1 MKKEILA
8 NSFVLVGV
16 VAYNFLFWGEKL
28 GLNILIFSVA
38 LLASLFTLYPEAR
51 QSQMAKI
58 TAIGTVLSAI
68 MIVFNNSG
76 YAKVIHFISLTA
88 TVGFVQQQVL
98 RFFWYG
104 FVVMFLNFVKLPKRW
119 FKALEIVPKYFT
131 GFQKLKRFVKLAI
144 FPFIV
149 LFIFY
154 WIYAFANPAFAK
166 ISFNFFDKIAHFLT
180 QFTFS
185 FSVDRI
191 AFLLVGFIFLS
202 LAIYKNNWES
212 LISLELQKRFKLS
225 RFVIK
230 KQHQNLAKAK
240 IKKGI
245 PPKMMNFIRLKNE
258 YRTALLL
265 VWSLNAL
272 LFFVNLTDIRF
283 VWRDFSDKTAFEMR
297 QIVHE
302 GTYLLIFAILLAM
315 GIILFYFRKN
325 LNFYPKNQ
333 LLKVAAYVWIIQN
346 LVLAFSVGIRNYHY
360 IAQFG
365 LAYKRIGVC
374 IFLLLTAIGLITMF
388 LKVRDTQTTY
398 ALIFK
403 NSWIAYSILV
413 TLTFVN
419 WDVFITKYN
428 LNNFEFENVDVGF
441 LLKDVSDKNLWILAE
456 ADFDKMTEKQVKY
469 KPSNMSSWNY
479 ESINVAQTF
488 KAKKQRFLEEQK
500 QYSWA
505 SWNYADFI
513 NERRMILNITD

>member
-8 NSFVLVGV
+8 NSFVLVGI

-38 LLASLFTLYPEAR
+38 LLACLFTLYPEAR
-51 QSQMAKI
+51 QSRIAQI
-58 TAIGTVLSAI
+58 TAIGTLLSAI

-76 YAKVIHFISLTA
+76 YAKVIHFISLTT
-88 TVGFVQQQVL
+88 TVGFVQQYVL

-104 FVVMFLNFVKLPKRW
+104 FVVLFMNFSKLPQRW

-131 GFQKLKRFVKLAI
+131 GFHKVKRFTKLAI
-144 FPFIV
+144 FPAAV
-149 LFIFY
+149 LFVFY

-166 ISFNFFDKIAHFLT
+166 ISADVFDKITHFLT

-185 FSVDRI
+185 FSIERI

-202 LAIYKNNWES
+202 LAIYKNNWEN
-212 LISLELQKRFKLS
+212 LITLDLQKRFKLS

-230 KQHQNLAKAK
+230 KQDQNLVKAK
-240 IKKGI
+240 IQKGI

-333 LLKVAAYVWIIQN
+333 LLKMAAYVWIIQN
-346 LVLAFSVGIRNYHY
+346 LVLAFSVGIRTYHY

-365 LAYKRIGVC
+365 LAYKRIGVY
-374 IFLLLTAIGLITMF
+374 IFLLLTAIGLVTML
-388 LKVRDTQTTY
+388 LKVRDKQTTY

-419 WDVFITKYN
+419 GDVFITKYN
-428 LNNFEFENVDVGF
+428 LNNFEFKNVDIGF
-441 LLKDVSDKNLWILAE
+441 LLKDVSDKNLWVLAE
-456 ADFDKMTEKQVKY
+456 ADFDKMTEIDVYY
-469 KPSNMSSWNY
+469 KPSNLSSWSY
-479 ESINVAQTF
+479 ETINIAKTYEV
-488 KAKKQRFLEEQK
+488 KKQQFLDEQK
-500 QYSWA
+500 AYSWV
-505 SWNYADFI
+505 SWNYADFL
-513 NERRMILNITD
+513 NEKRLTTDE

>member
-1 MKKEILA
+1 MKKEILS
-8 NSFVLVGV
+8 NSFVLVGI

-38 LLASLFTLYPEAR
+38 LLACLFTLYPEAR
-51 QSQMAKI
+51 QSRMAQI

-68 MIVFNNSG
+68 MIFYNNSG
-76 YAKVIHFISLTA
+76 YAKAIHFISLIA
-88 TVGFVQQQVL
+88 TVGFVQQHIL

-104 FVVMFLNFVKLPKRW
+104 FIVLFLNFVKLPKRW
-119 FKALEIVPKYFT
+119 LKALEILPKHFT
-131 GFQKLKRFVKLAI
+131 GLAKVKRFIKLAI
-144 FPFIV
+144 FPAVV
-149 LFIFY
+149 LFAFY

-166 ISFNFFDKIAHFLT
+166 ISFNFFDKISHFLT

-185 FSVDRI
+185 FSIERI
-191 AFLLVGFIFLS
+191 AFLIVGLILLS
-202 LAIYKNNWES
+202 LAIYKNDWEN

-225 RFVIK
+225 RKVIK
-230 KQHQNLAKAK
+230 SRQ
-240 IKKGI
+240 KKSTGQ
-245 PPKMMNFIRLKNE
+245 KLNFNFIRLKNE

-265 VWSLNAL
+265 VWSLNGL
-272 LFFVNLTDIRF
+272 LFLVNLTDIRF

-315 GIILFYFRKN
+315 AIILFYFRKN

-333 LLKVAAYVWIIQN
+333 FLKMAAYVWIIQN
-346 LVLAFSVGIRNYHY
+346 LILAFSVGVRNYHY

-365 LAYKRIGVC
+365 LAYKRIGVF
-374 IFLLLTAIGLITMF
+374 IFLLLTAIGLATMF
-388 LKVRDTQTTY
+388 LKVRDKQTTY

-428 LNNFEFENVDVGF
+428 LNNFEFENTDVGF
-441 LLKDVSDKNLWILAE
+441 LLKDISDKNLWVLAD
-456 ADFDKMTEKQVKY
+456 ANFDKMADKEVYY
-469 KPSNMSSWNY
+469 KPSNLSSWKVTY
-479 ESINVAQTF
+479 INVAVEF
-488 KAKKQRFLEEQK
+488 EAKKQRFLEEQK

-513 NERRMILNITD
+513 NGRRMTTTSLRSDEN